1 MLQSLSQGILTSRGS
16 GPVPCQG
23 YSPGPPRTRIK
34 DCPIKL
40 YFVIDTSESIALQ
53 EAPISILVDKVKN
66 FTKIFAQKLDNEV
79 YWDQVSFNW
88 SIGGLHF
95 SQKQVFYSSFTTR
108 ENFIENVNKIDY
120 LGRGTYTDCALKNMT
135 YKMTH
140 QNLKENET
148 ALFSVVIT
156 DGYVT
161 GSPCGGIKEM
171 AEKARDQGIHLFS
184 VAASKIIDK
193 LGMREIASSP
203 IDVYRDDY
211 IAVDTCYEEKC
222 LNIPGMPGPKGF
234 DGSKGRK
241 GDSGI
246 PGPKGE
252 KGRQG
257 DPGIEGRIGPL
268 GKKVC

>member
-1 MLQSLSQGILTSRGS
+1 MLQSLSQGILISRGS

-79 YWDQVSFNW
+79 YRDQVSFNW

-95 SQKQVFYSSFTTR
+95 SQKQVFFSSFTTR
-108 ENFIENVNKIDY
+108 ENFIKNVNKIDY

-135 YKMTH
+135 YKMIH

-156 DGYVT
+156 DGHVT

-203 IDVYRDDY
+203 TDVYRDEY
-211 IAVDTCYEEKC
+211 IAVDTV
-222 LNIPGMPGPKGF
+222 
-234 DGSKGRK
+234 D
-241 GDSGI
+241 
-246 PGPKGE
+246 
-252 KGRQG
+252 RQSNQSISQKTKTI
-257 DPGIEGRIGPL
+257 DRIIKPW
-268 GKKVC
+268 